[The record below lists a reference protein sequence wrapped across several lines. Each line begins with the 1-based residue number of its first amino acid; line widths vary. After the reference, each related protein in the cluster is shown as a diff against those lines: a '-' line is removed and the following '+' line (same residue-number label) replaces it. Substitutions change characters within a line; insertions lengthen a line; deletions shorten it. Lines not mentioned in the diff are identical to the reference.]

1 MSTSQYYSDNAEE
14 FYKSTVNAD
23 MSATYDRFLKYIPHG
38 SKILD
43 FGCGSGRDSKAFIG
57 MGYLVEAVDGSE
69 ELCRLASELL
79 GMEVKCMDFKELNKL
94 SEYNAIWACAS
105 LLHIPSIE
113 LPQLLEKMKDSIDGN
128 GVMYIS
134 FKHGDYEGWRNG
146 RFFVDMTSE
155 GFSKILS
162 KVDGVYLLEEW
173 YSEDVRN
180 ENNTKWYNVI
190 VGKGKT
196 NGFFSKC

>member
-105 LLHIPSIE
+105 LLHVPSIE

-134 FKHGDYEGWRNG
+134 FKYGDYEGWRNG

>member
-57 MGYLVEAVDGSE
+57 MGYQVEAVDGSE

-79 GMEVKCMDFKELNKL
+79 GMKVKCMDFKELNKL

-105 LLHIPSIE
+105 LLHVPSRE
-113 LPQLLEKMKDSIDGN
+113 LPQLLGKMKDSINEN

-134 FKHGDYEGWRNG
+134 FKYGDYEGWRNG